1 MKIFLSYSADD
12 RQIAE
17 EIQLAM
23 VGAGYTVFFDR
34 ESLPAGTDY
43 HQRIENAIKN
53 SDFMVFLISETSI
66 KPGSYALTELKFAR
80 AKWLHPGSRVLPVRL
95 DRTPWTAM
103 PPYLK
108 SVTVLEPEG
117 NIPAEVVDAVKA
129 LLIAT
134 PATHFN
140 PVGATGTGQLSDRA
154 TDNRGTQHGT
164 QILITVISVA
174 GVIGAAVLANWQN
187 IYKPATSESAV
198 KPASKSS
205 AKNLLDKGLKG
216 PDAAI
221 SKSPD
226 LNDQCPEI
234 TFWDYSKSPPES
246 SIVRRCEPK

>member
-12 RQIAE
+12 RRIAE

-43 HQRIENAIKN
+43 HQRIENAIAN
-53 SDFMVFLISETSI
+53 SDVMVFLISETSV

-117 NIPAEVVDAVKA
+117 NIPAEVVDAVRT
-129 LLIAT
+129 LLIAA
-134 PATHFN
+134 PATNFT
-140 PVGATGTGQLSDRA
+140 PVGATGTGQISDGA
-154 TDNRGTQHGT
+154 TDNRGTQHRT
-164 QILITVISVA
+164 QILIAVISVA
-174 GVIGAAVLANWQN
+174 GVLGAAVLANWQN
-187 IYKPATSESAV
+187 IYKPATSENAA
-198 KPASKSS
+198 KQASTSNAKS
-205 AKNLLDKGLKG
+205 LLENGLKG
-216 PDAAI
+216 PDAVML
-221 SKSPD
+221 KSPN